1 MKDIILKTGTYTNAN
16 TSKDV
21 ASGRIPG
28 ASLEKFVVNLL
39 KNPTCC
45 AKYVALSKGTVTQLT
60 SITTGVAL
68 EYPAG
73 EIATVSLTTAASTTA
88 GTFTVT
94 DSYVKADSLVLANIV
109 DYTGTTGFPAILIDD
124 VVAGSFKITVR
135 NLDTAAALN
144 GVVTIG
150 FAIM

>member
-21 ASGRIPG
+21 ASGKIPG

-45 AKYVALSKGTVTQLT
+45 AKYVALSKGIVTQLT
-60 SITTGVAL
+60 SISTGVAL

-124 VVAGSFKITVR
+124 VVAGSFKVTVR

>member
-21 ASGRIPG
+21 ASGKIPG

-45 AKYVALSKGTVTQLT
+45 AKYVALSKGVVTQLT

>member
-28 ASLEKFVVNLL
+28 ASLEKFVVNLP

-45 AKYVALSKGTVTQLT
+45 AKYVALSKGVVTQLT

-124 VVAGSFKITVR
+124 VVAGSFKVTVR